1 MKKLIYS
8 ILLLILPSLLA
19 ANSDTTSLVI
29 SDQKPEVQHKKST
42 QLITHILENNHY
54 KKIALND
61 SLSSEIFDGYISSLD
76 YNRIHFLQS
85 DIQEFDQYRYKFD
98 DYFQAGYLDPAY
110 TIFNIYQKRFTDRLD
125 YIEKQIDAGFDYS
138 LDEYLEIDRSGANWA
153 KDYRELKE
161 LWRLRLKYEALN
173 LKLNGKDDEGIKE
186 ILHKRYHN
194 LRRRMSQYQSEDV
207 YQIVMNSLAESY
219 DPHTNYFS
227 PKNFDNFKIQMSQS
241 FEGIGARLSTRN
253 DHTVVVEIIPGGPAD
268 RSKAL
273 HANDKITA
281 VGQGDDGEFV
291 DVVGWRIDDVV
302 QLIRGKKNTTVR
314 LELIRAESPE
324 FAPRDTLALL
334 RDKVNIEEQT
344 AKSEILEL
352 EHEGKQYT
360 IGIIEIPTFYSD
372 FDGRTSG
379 SKDYKSTSRDVKKLI
394 EKMDPT
400 KIDGLIIDLRR
411 NGGGFLNEAIE
422 LTGLFI
428 DKGPVVQVKNTNGRV
443 EVEWD
448 NDSGVVYNGP
458 MAVLVDRISASASE
472 IFAAAIQDYKRGI
485 IVGAQSFGKGTVQN
499 AIDLNRYLRSEAR
512 LGQIKMTVAKFY
524 RINGGSTQHLG
535 VVPDISIPSR
545 YSNSEIGESSS
556 PNALV
561 WDQIRPAKYNYAGDV
576 DSYIPKL
583 NLLHQ
588 ARIKDNQ
595 DYLEFLEEI
604 NKYQKDHDRKK
615 VSLNEAQRRK
625 EREKDKVAAEDEE
638 FDEETTVTE
647 KPEEKKKDLMLT
659 ETSHILG
666 DYIIISNQTR
676 TGLK

>member
-1 MKKLIYS
+1 MKNYIFT
-8 ILLLILPSLLA
+8 LLLVIIPSLLL

-42 QLITHILENNHY
+42 QLITHILAKNHY
-54 KKIALND
+54 KKMELSD
-61 SLSSEIFDGYISSLD
+61 SLSSEIFDGYIRSLD
-76 YNRIHFLQS
+76 YNRIHFLKS
-85 DIQEFDQYRYKFD
+85 DIKEFEQYRYKFD
-98 DYFQAGYLDPAY
+98 DYFQVGYLDPAY

-125 YIEKQIDAGFDYS
+125 FIDKQIDVGFDYT
-138 LDEYLEIDRSGANWA
+138 LDEYLDIDRSEADWA
-153 KDYRELKE
+153 KDYNELRE

-173 LKLNGKDDEGIKE
+173 LKLNGKDEEGIKD

-281 VGQGDDGEFV
+281 VSQGEDGEFV

-344 AKSEILEL
+344 AKSDIIEL
-352 EHEGKQYT
+352 EHEGKKFT
-360 IGIIEIPTFYSD
+360 LGIIDIPTFYSD
-372 FDGRTSG
+372 FDGRSAG
-379 SKDYKSTSRDVKKLI
+379 SKDFNSTSRDVKKLI
-394 EKMDPT
+394 EEMDPT

-448 NDSGVVYNGP
+448 NDSGVVYDGP
-458 MAVLVDRISASASE
+458 LAVLVDRISASASE

-485 IVGAQSFGKGTVQN
+485 IVGAQTFGKGTVQN

-524 RINGGSTQHLG
+524 RINGGSTQNLG
-535 VVPDISIPSR
+535 VIPDISIPSR

-556 PNALV
+556 PNALI
-561 WDQIRPAKYNYAGDV
+561 WDQIRPAKYSYAGDV

-588 ARIKDNQ
+588 ARIKNDQ
-595 DYLEFLEEI
+595 EYSDFLEEI

-625 EREKDKVAAEDEE
+625 EREQDKSVSEE
-638 FDEETTVTE
+638 ETFDEEAENTE
-647 KPEEKKKDLMLT
+647 QPEEKKKDLMLT

-666 DYIIISNQTR
+666 DYILISKQTR

>member
-1 MKKLIYS
+1 MKNYIYS
-8 ILLLILPSLLA
+8 LLLLILPSLLM
-19 ANSDTTSLVI
+19 ANSDTTSVVI

-42 QLITHILENNHY
+42 QLITHILAKNHY
-54 KKIALND
+54 KQMELND
-61 SLSSEIFDGYISSLD
+61 SLSSEIFDGYISGLD

-85 DIQEFDQYRYKFD
+85 DIKEFEQFRYKFD

-125 YIEKQIDAGFDYS
+125 YIDQQIDTGFDYS
-138 LDEYLEIDRSGANWA
+138 LKEYLEIDRSEANWA
-153 KDYRELKE
+153 RDYKELKE

-173 LKLNGKDDEGIKE
+173 LKLNGKDDEGIRD
-186 ILHKRYHN
+186 ILHKRYQN
-194 LRRRMSQYQSEDV
+194 LRKRMSQYQSEDV
-207 YQIVMNSLAESY
+207 YQIVMNALAESY

-273 HANDKITA
+273 HPNDKITA
-281 VGQGDDGEFV
+281 VSQGESGEFV

-324 FAPRDTLALL
+324 YAQRDTLALL

-344 AKSEILEL
+344 AKSEVIQL
-352 EHEGKQYT
+352 EHEGKT
-360 IGIIEIPTFYSD
+360 LHIGIIDIPTFYSD
-372 FDGRTSG
+372 FDGRQDG
-379 SKDYKSTSRDVKKLI
+379 SKDYNSTSRDVKRLI
-394 EKMDPT
+394 QEMDPQ

-448 NDSGVVYNGP
+448 NDSGMVYDGP
-458 MAVLVDRISASASE
+458 LAVLVDRISASASE

-485 IVGAQSFGKGTVQN
+485 IVGAQTFGKGTVQN
-499 AIDLNRYLRSEAR
+499 AIDLNRFLRSETR

-535 VVPDISIPSR
+535 VIPDISIPSR
-545 YSNSEIGESSS
+545 YSSSEIGESAS

-561 WDQIRPAKYNYAGDV
+561 WDQIRPAKYAYSGDV

-583 NLLHQ
+583 NLLHL
-588 ARIKDNQ
+588 ARIKDDP
-595 DYLEFLEEI
+595 DYIKFLDDI
-604 NKYQKDHDRKK
+604 NKYQKNHDRKE
-615 VSLNEAQRRK
+615 VSLNEAERRK
-625 EREKDKVAAEDEE
+625 EREQDKIGAEEEE
-638 FDEETTVTE
+638 FDEEAISSE
-647 KPEEKKKDLMLT
+647 NPEEKKKDLMLT
-659 ETSHILG
+659 ETSNILG
-666 DYIIISNQTR
+666 DYILISKQTR
-676 TGLK
+676 TGQK